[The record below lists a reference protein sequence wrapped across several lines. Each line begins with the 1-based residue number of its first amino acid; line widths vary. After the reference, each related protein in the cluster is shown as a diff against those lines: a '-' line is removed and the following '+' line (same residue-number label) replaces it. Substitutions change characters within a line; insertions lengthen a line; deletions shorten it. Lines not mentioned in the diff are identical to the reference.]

1 MIDHRTG
8 CCSAAL
14 NWATMATTTTTTTTK
29 ERKKERKKEIRADTH
44 LQEGGE
50 AFGGLGVVAA
60 QTTAQGC
67 RVF

>member
-14 NWATMATTTTTTTTK
+14 NWGNNGNNDDDD
-29 ERKKERKKEIRADTH
+29 ERKKERKKEKRADTH

-60 QTTAQGC
+60 QTTAQSC